1 MSTESL
7 LYYKRKQK
15 HCEMAAFLAAGAE
28 DTLTDCICRGDY
40 SLRSLANAL
49 AMVEQDGILNIEE
62 AKAVAVR
69 VAQKVIRRTE
79 ERMVDHLAR
88 ARAAERLLE
97 EEFRPLLAELQGEH
111 GDIL

>member
-1 MSTESL
+1 MSTEGL

-15 HCEMAAFLAAGAE
+15 RCEMAAPLAAEAE
-28 DTLTDCICRGDY
+28 EALTDRVCCGDY
-40 SLRSLANAL
+40 SLRSLADAL

-69 VAQKVIRRTE
+69 VAQKVIRRAE

-111 GDIL
+111 GGIL